1 MAADV
6 YALGMTIYETVTGDI
21 PYADKTDTAVLVEVL
36 VHRRL
41 PSWNAS
47 AVRVEGGKDQLWQL
61 MCDCWNREAALRPTA
76 SEIEI
81 RLDPAAK
88 QPNLRSEERIERV
101 EFNNF
106 DQPSNTQ
113 PLARPQLQVPKTE
126 VDRPQLST
134 ISQPQTPSVSGFSSL
149 SMGGEI
155 RRKLVIVG
163 DAPCGKTCLLLVF
176 SKGTFPEYSPG
187 TVFENYVADVEI
199 DGKHVELSLWD
210 TAGMDGYERLR
221 PLSYPDSHVIL
232 VCFSINSRDSFDNI
246 PEKWDPEVKHFCP
259 GIPFILVGCK
269 KDLRHDP
276 KTIEELR
283 GWGQHPVTFME
294 GMGTAQKIGA
304 LHYLECSAK
313 TGEGIKQAQE
323 V

>member
-1 MAADV
+1 MF
-6 YALGMTIYETVTGDI
+6 ETVTGDI

-47 AVRVEGGKDQLWQL
+47 TVRVEDGKDQLWQL
-61 MCDCWNREAALRPTA
+61 MCDCWNREAALRPIA

-88 QPNLRSEERIERV
+88 QPNLHSGESAERV
-101 EFNNF
+101 EFKNF
-106 DQPSNTQ
+106 EQPGNVQ
-113 PLARPQLQVPKTE
+113 PLARPQVQVSKIE

-134 ISQPQTPSVSGFSSL
+134 TSQPQTPSVSTFSYS
-149 SMGGEI
+149 STGSEI

-176 SKGTFPEYSPG
+176 CKGIFLEYSPG
-187 TVFENYVADVEI
+187 TVFENYVADVEV

-210 TAGMDGYERLR
+210 TAGPEDYDRLR

-232 VCFSINSRDSFDNI
+232 VCFSIGSADSFDNI
-246 PEKWDPEVKHFCP
+246 LERWNSEVKHFCP
-259 GIPFILVGCK
+259 GIPIILVGCK

-276 KTIEELR
+276 ATIEELR
-283 GWGQHPVTFME
+283 GQGQHPVTFME

-304 LHYLECSAK
+304 HHYLECSAK